1 MQLRLLGSTPPASTP
16 VTKDLMTT
24 SASPRHLAGRPTSTP
39 APTASSSAPVA
50 GSPPATTSRLL
61 QQVTPAVSAL
71 RAFGDIGRHLLIPL
85 FLATGMALAYLGAF
99 HQPTPHA
106 LPTAVVG
113 TSVEAKVFAQQLN
126 DASDGALTVRTVPT
140 ADDARQMIRDRELS
154 GAYQTVGDHAVLFV
168 SPADSA
174 TTATAVTEAFAPIA
188 YAQHQPLKVQDVVPV
203 NSHDRSGQGLF
214 FLLVALSIGGYTSA
228 IAISAAAA
236 HLTVLGRVGV
246 AAVTTAVVAVLGT
259 IVAGPVYG
267 IITEHHVAIC
277 ALAWLYVAGIT
288 LVGLGL
294 HPIFKRWTTPL
305 LTMLFVMLNFTSS
318 GGVFQS
324 QMMPRFFSA
333 LHGFWNGAAWLEA
346 ASSRTYFRGADMG
359 RPVLTLL
366 LWALGGLALIALS
379 HTWSVH
385 RNRVADEDVAV
396 SAEEEGVL
404 AT

>member
-1 MQLRLLGSTPPASTP
+1 MAYGCIMQLRLLGSTPPSSAPATTDAMS
-16 VTKDLMTT
+16 T
-24 SASPRHLAGRPTSTP
+24 SASPRHLADTTRPTP
-39 APTASSSAPVA
+39 GVAAPRGSRASRLPQPVA
-50 GSPPATTSRLL
+50 A
-61 QQVTPAVSAL
+61 AVPAL
-71 RAFGDIGRHLLIPL
+71 RAVRDIGRHLLIPL

-99 HQPTPHA
+99 HQPTPHE

-113 TSVEAKVFAQQLN
+113 TSDEAKVFAQKLN
-126 DASDGALTVRTVPT
+126 DGSDGALTVRTVPT
-140 ADDARQMIRDRELS
+140 AADARRLIRDRTIS
-154 GAYQTVGDHAVLFV
+154 GAYETVGDHAVLFV

-174 TTATAVTEAFAPIA
+174 TTATAVTAAFAPIA
-188 YAQHQPLKVQDVVPV
+188 YAAHQPLRVEDVVPV
-203 NSHDRSGQGLF
+203 GAHDRSGQGLF

-236 HLTVLGRVGV
+236 HLRVRARVGIAV
-246 AAVTTAVVAVLGT
+246 ATTAVVAALGT
-259 IVAGPVYG
+259 LVAGPVYG
-267 IITEHHVAIC
+267 IITANHLAVW

-324 QMMPRFFSA
+324 QLMPRFFAA

-346 ASSRTYFRGADMG
+346 ASSRTYFDGAGMG
-359 RPVLTLL
+359 RPVLTLA
-366 LWALGGLALIALS
+366 LWALGGLGLIALS
-379 HTWSVH
+379 HSWSVH
-385 RNRVADEDVAV
+385 RNRIADEHVAV
-396 SAEEEGVL
+396 SEEEEGVL

>member
-1 MQLRLLGSTPPASTP
+1 MQLRLLGSAPRPSTQDP
-16 VTKDLMTT
+16 IST
-24 SASPRHLAGRPTSTP
+24 STRPRHLADT
-39 APTASSSAPVA
+39 SSSASPAAAPRTGRTARLLRPVA
-50 GSPPATTSRLL
+50 
-61 QQVTPAVSAL
+61 PAVPVL
-71 RAFGDIGRHLLIPL
+71 RAVGGIGRHLLIPL

-113 TSVEAKVFAQQLN
+113 TSVQAKVFAQKLN
-126 DASDGALTVRTVPT
+126 DGSDGALTVRTVPT
-140 ADDARQMIRDRELS
+140 AADARRLIREREIS

-168 SPADSA
+168 SPADSP

-188 YAQHQPLKVQDVVPV
+188 YAAHKPLKVQDVVPV
-203 NSHDRSGQGLF
+203 GSHDRSGQGLF

-236 HLTVLGRVGV
+236 HLRVIGRVGV
-246 AAVTTAVVAVLGT
+246 AVATTAVVAALGT
-259 IVAGPVYG
+259 LVAGPVYG
-267 IITEHHVAIC
+267 IISAHHIAIW
-277 ALAWLYVAGIT
+277 ALAWLYVSGIT
-288 LVGLGL
+288 LFGLGL

-324 QMMPRFFSA
+324 QLMPRFFSA

-346 ASSRTYFRGADMG
+346 ASSRTYFDGADMG
-359 RPVLTLL
+359 RPVLTLT
-366 LWALGGLALIALS
+366 LWVLAGLGLITLS
-379 HTWSVH
+379 HSWSVH

-396 SAEEEGVL
+396 SEEEEGLL

>member
-1 MQLRLLGSTPPASTP
+1 MQLRLLGSPLPSSPPP
-16 VTKDLMTT
+16 TKDPMST
-24 SASPRHLAGRPTSTP
+24 STSPRHLAGDADGRPTGSGGATARTP
-39 APTASSSAPVA
+39 ARERA
-50 GSPPATTSRLL
+50 GARFR
-61 QQVTPAVSAL
+61 TPAVPAL
-71 RAFGDIGRHLLIPL
+71 HAVADIGRHLLIPL

-99 HQPTPHA
+99 HEPTPHE

-113 TSVEAKVFAQQLN
+113 TSVEARVFAQKLN
-126 DASDGALTVRTVPT
+126 DGAHGALTVRTVAT
-140 ADDARQMIRDRELS
+140 ADDARRLIQEREIS

-168 SPADSA
+168 SPAASA

-188 YAQHQPLKVQDVVPV
+188 YATGRPLQVQDVVPV
-203 NSHDRSGQGLF
+203 GPSDRSGQGLF

-236 HLTVLGRVGV
+236 HLRVSGRVGV
-246 AAVTTAVVAVLGT
+246 AVVMTAVVAALGT
-259 IVAGPVYG
+259 LVAGPVYG
-267 IITEHHVAIC
+267 IITAHHLAIW
-277 ALAWLYVAGIT
+277 ALAWLYCAGIT
-288 LVGLGL
+288 LIGLGL

-324 QMMPRFFSA
+324 ALMPRFFSA

-346 ASSRTYFRGADMG
+346 ASSRTYFDGADMG
-359 RPVLTLL
+359 RPVLTLA
-366 LWALGGLALIALS
+366 LWAAGGLGLIALS

-385 RNRVADEDVAV
+385 RNRIADEDVAV

>member
-1 MQLRLLGSTPPASTP
+1 MQLRLLGSTPPPSAS

-24 SASPRHLAGRPTSTP
+24 SASARHLAGSP
-39 APTASSSAPVA
+39 ASSSAP
-50 GSPPATTSRLL
+50 ATTSVPAVASRADRASRLL
-61 QQVTPAVSAL
+61 QPVAPAASAL
-71 RAFGDIGRHLLIPL
+71 RTFADLGRHLLIPL

-99 HQPTPHA
+99 HQPTPHE

-126 DASDGALTVRTVPT
+126 DGSHGALTVRTVPT
-140 ADDARQMIRDRELS
+140 AADARRMIRDREIS

-203 NSHDRSGQGLF
+203 GPHDRSGQGLF
-214 FLLVALSIGGYTSA
+214 FLLVALSIGGYTGA

-236 HLTVLGRVGV
+236 HLSITGRVGV
-246 AAVTTAVVAVLGT
+246 AAVTTAVVAALGT

-267 IITEHHVAIC
+267 IITEHHLAIW

-324 QMMPRFFSA
+324 QLMPRFFSS
-333 LHGFWNGAAWLEA
+333 LHGFWNGAAWLQA
-346 ASSRTYFRGADMG
+346 ASSRTYFHGADMG
-359 RPVLTLL
+359 RPVLTLV

-385 RNRVADEDVAV
+385 RNRIADEGVAV

>member
-1 MQLRLLGSTPPASTP
+1 MSTST
-16 VTKDLMTT
+16 
-24 SASPRHLAGRPTSTP
+24 SPRHLAGDAVVPPTGPGGTP
-39 APTASSSAPVA
+39 ARAPAGTPTPDRA
-50 GSPPATTSRLL
+50 GARFRA
-61 QQVTPAVSAL
+61 PAVPAL
-71 RAFGDIGRHLLIPL
+71 RAVVDIGRHLLIPL

-99 HQPTPHA
+99 HEPTPHA

-113 TSVEAKVFAQQLN
+113 TSVEARVFAQKLN
-126 DASDGALTVRTVPT
+126 DGAHGALTVRTVPT
-140 ADDARQMIRDRELS
+140 ADDARRLIRQREIS

-168 SPADSA
+168 SPAASA

-188 YAQHQPLKVQDVVPV
+188 YATGRPLQVQDVVPV
-203 NSHDRSGQGLF
+203 GSSDRSGQGLF

-236 HLTVLGRVGV
+236 HLRVGGRIGV
-246 AAVTTAVVAVLGT
+246 AVAMTAVVAALGT
-259 IVAGPVYG
+259 LVAGPVYG
-267 IITEHHVAIC
+267 IITAHHLAIW
-277 ALAWLYVAGIT
+277 ALAWLYCAGIT
-288 LVGLGL
+288 LIGLGL

-324 QMMPRFFSA
+324 ALMPRFFSA

-346 ASSRTYFRGADMG
+346 ASSRTYFDGADMG
-359 RPVLTLL
+359 RPVLTLA
-366 LWALGGLALIALS
+366 LWAAGGLGLIALS

-385 RNRVADEDVAV
+385 RNRIADEDVAV